1 MDFLFDNPLA
11 NLYGPYFLV
20 FYICFIVCTIIGYR
34 VFRTRLDRTAHYAI
48 PPIPVNPDPFEIAY
62 LRGGAN
68 ELARAAVFSL
78 NQKTLLK
85 FSNDGKTSHIY
96 PTGFEFDRRDL
107 KPIERTALEWFGTT
121 RETKEL
127 FAQKDGLA
135 AALKP
140 YADTFQA
147 RLEMQ
152 NFFPDAEMT
161 RRNDRLVLKAFLIFA
176 GLGAYKIVAAIL
188 GGYWNV
194 FGIVF
199 ITVVGMF
206 VLGVAAKMPR
216 LTTLGKAYLERL
228 QLAFE
233 RIKPSNHN
241 PLAARETVP
250 SATFAAVD
258 PFLLS
263 VGVFGGAALAGT
275 IYSDYNRT
283 FERAQNQS
291 AASSGGCG
299 ASCGAGSCSSG
310 GDGGGGCGGCGGGC
324 GG

>member
-11 NLYGPYFLV
+11 NLYGPYFLI
-20 FYICFIVCTIIGYR
+20 FYVSFITCTIIGYR
-34 VFRTRLDRTAHYAI
+34 FLRARIDKTAHYAI

-78 NQKTLLK
+78 NQKSLLR
-85 FSNDGKTSHIY
+85 FANDEKTSHIY
-96 PTGFEFDRRDL
+96 PTGFQFDKRDL

-140 YADTFQA
+140 YGDTFQA

-152 NFFPDAEMT
+152 NFFPDAEMI
-161 RRNDRLVLKAFLIFA
+161 RRNNRLALKAFLIF
-176 GLGAYKIVAAIL
+176 GSLGAYKIVAAIL

-199 ITVVGMF
+199 ITVIGLF
-206 VLGVAAKMPR
+206 ILGIAAKMPR
-216 LTTLGKAYLERL
+216 LTALGKAYLERL

-241 PLAARETVP
+241 SLAAAETVP

-275 IYSDYNRT
+275 IYSDYNRA
-283 FERAQNQS
+283 FERAHNQS

-299 ASCGAGSCSSG
+299 SSCGSSSCSSG
-310 GDGGGGCGGCGGGC
+310 GDGGSSCGGGC
-324 GG
+324 GGCS